1 MNIKDKLTIR
11 FVLVFA
17 AVWLI
22 ASIAI
27 YYSSSEFRKE
37 EFYERL
43 VARAN
48 AAAKLL
54 LEVEEVDAL
63 LLQKIESA
71 NPVKLP
77 GEKITIYNYD
87 NKELF
92 SSDTQD
98 SLLIDSM
105 LLDKVRLEKSLNWRQ
120 GDVEVI
126 GLLYE
131 DQFDRFVVIAGAM
144 DLYGL
149 RKLQNLR
156 NILIIV
162 FLVSLIIIGLAARL
176 YAGKAL
182 QPISEVISE
191 VNEIEITNLGKR
203 VSEGNGK
210 DEIAKLGTTFNLMLS
225 RLQKAFEIQKSFIT
239 NASHELRTPLTSM
252 LSLVDVTLLKKRDEK
267 FYEET
272 LISLKEDIHGLSELT
287 SKLLLLARVD
297 SFREEIKPIRTDTIL
312 WQAIS
317 DVSRSYKNPI
327 KVSISDEI
335 ADEESFTIIGHE
347 QLLKSVFSNLL
358 ENACKFSDGKEV
370 TVNVLATDQNLQF
383 EIKDQGIGISPEDLK
398 KLGQPFFRGQNTNSF
413 PGSGIGINLVKKIID
428 IHQGSMNITS
438 AKESGSIIL
447 LNFPLAKI

>member
-1 MNIKDKLTIR
+1 MNIKDTLTIR

-17 AVWLI
+17 AVWLV

-54 LEVEEVDAL
+54 IEVEEVDAQ

-77 GEKITIYNYD
+77 GEKITIYNY
-87 NKELF
+87 NNQELF

-98 SLLIDSM
+98 SLRVDSV
-105 LLDKVRLEKSLNWRQ
+105 LLDKIRLEKSLNWRQ

-126 GLLYE
+126 GILYE
-131 DQFDRFVVIAGAM
+131 DQFDRFVVVAGAK

-162 FLVSLIIIGLAARL
+162 FFISLIIIGMAARL

-182 QPISEVISE
+182 EPISEVISE

-203 VSEGNGK
+203 VAEGNGN
-210 DEIAKLGTTFNLMLS
+210 DEIAKLGITFNLMLT
-225 RLQKAFEIQKSFIT
+225 RLQNAFEIQKSFIT

-252 LSLVDVTLLKKRDEK
+252 LSLVDVTLLRKRNEK
-267 FYEET
+267 FYEDT
-272 LISLKEDIHGLSELT
+272 LVSLKEDIHGLSELT

-297 SFREEIKPIRTDTIL
+297 SFREEIKPVRTDTIL

-317 DVSRSYKNPI
+317 DVSKSYKNPI
-327 KVSISDEI
+327 KVSISDDI
-335 ADEESFTIIGHE
+335 SDDDSFTITGHE
-347 QLLKSVFSNLL
+347 QLLKSAFSNLI
-358 ENACKFSDGKEV
+358 ENACKFSDGRDV
-370 TVNVLATDQNLQF
+370 TVNVLNKGHKLQF
-383 EIKDQGIGISPEDLK
+383 EIIDQGIGIAPEDLK
-398 KLGQPFFRGQNTNSF
+398 KLGQPFFRGQNTNPF

-428 IHQGSMNITS
+428 IHQGTLNITS
-438 AKESGSIIL
+438 SMGSGSVFFL
-447 LNFPLAKI
+447 EFPLLKI

>member
-22 ASIAI
+22 ASMAI

-37 EFYERL
+37 EFYDRL

-54 LEVEEVDAL
+54 LEVEEVDAQ

-77 GEKITIYNYD
+77 GEKITIYNY
-87 NKELF
+87 NNEELF

-98 SLLIDSM
+98 SLRIDSV
-105 LLDKVRLEKSLNWRQ
+105 LLDKIRLEKSLNWRQ

-162 FLVSLIIIGLAARL
+162 FFVSLIIIGLVARL

-182 QPISEVISE
+182 EPISEVISE

-210 DEIAKLGTTFNLMLS
+210 DEIARLGITFNLMLT
-225 RLQKAFEIQKSFIT
+225 RLQNAFEIQKSFIT

-287 SKLLLLARVD
+287 TKLLLLARVD
-297 SFREEIKPIRTDTIL
+297 SFREEIKPIRTDAIL

-327 KVSISDEI
+327 KVSISEDI
-335 ADEESFTIIGHE
+335 SDEESFTIIGHE
-347 QLLKSVFSNLL
+347 QLLKSVFTNLL

-370 TVNVLATDQNLQF
+370 FVNILATGQNLQF

-398 KLGQPFFRGQNTNSF
+398 KLGQPFFRGQNTNPF
-413 PGSGIGINLVKKIID
+413 PGSGIGINLVKKIVD
-428 IHQGSMNITS
+428 IHQGKLNIDSTRD
-438 AKESGSIIL
+438 SGSIIL
-447 LNFPLAKI
+447 LDFPLAKI

>member
-17 AVWLI
+17 GVWLI
-22 ASIAI
+22 ASMAI

-37 EFYERL
+37 EFYDRL

-54 LEVEEVDAL
+54 LEVEEVDAQ

-77 GEKITIYNYD
+77 GEKITIYNY
-87 NKELF
+87 NNEELF

-98 SLLIDSM
+98 SLRIDSV
-105 LLDKVRLEKSLNWRQ
+105 LLDKIRLEKSLNWRQ

-162 FLVSLIIIGLAARL
+162 FFVSLIIIGLVARL

-182 QPISEVISE
+182 EPISEVISE

-210 DEIAKLGTTFNLMLS
+210 DEIARLGITFNLMLT
-225 RLQKAFEIQKSFIT
+225 RLQNAFEIQKSFIT

-287 SKLLLLARVD
+287 TKLLLLARVD

-327 KVSISDEI
+327 KVSISEDI
-335 ADEESFTIIGHE
+335 SDEESFTIIGHE
-347 QLLKSVFSNLL
+347 QLLKSVFTNLL

-370 TVNVLATDQNLQF
+370 FVNILATGQNLQF
-383 EIKDQGIGISPEDLK
+383 EIKDQGIGISPWDLK

-413 PGSGIGINLVKKIID
+413 PGSGIGINLVKKIVD
-428 IHQGSMNITS
+428 IHQGKLNIDSTRD
-438 AKESGSIIL
+438 SGSIIL
-447 LNFPLAKI
+447 LDFPLAKI